1 MKCHAGREA
10 HTVPDEA
17 KPGADTPDNENETA
31 PPTKRPGIASAHK
44 RGVVG
49 RATDAVVAPLSAVR
63 VPALDWKI
71 VSYGLILLLA
81 IILVA
86 RNWAPVRINIFGC
99 YLDLPKA
106 IAFALFFVLGAATL
120 WFCERRLLGR
130 KPAATE
136 DAPEDLDEDDESE
149 AAPLD
154 DDDLSD
160 ELT

>member
-1 MKCHAGREA
+1 M
-10 HTVPDEA
+10 PDEA
-17 KPGADTPDNENETA
+17 KPGAETPDNANETP
-31 PPTKRPGIASAHK
+31 PPTKRPGVASAHK

-81 IILVA
+81 IILVV

-99 YLDLPKA
+99 YFDLPKA
-106 IAFALFFVLGAATL
+106 IAFALFFLLGAATL
-120 WFCERRLLGR
+120 WFCERRLLDR
-130 KPAATE
+130 KPATAASVDE
-136 DAPEDLDEDDESE
+136 PEELDEDDEFETASS
-149 AAPLD
+149 LD
-154 DDDLSD
+154 DDEFSD